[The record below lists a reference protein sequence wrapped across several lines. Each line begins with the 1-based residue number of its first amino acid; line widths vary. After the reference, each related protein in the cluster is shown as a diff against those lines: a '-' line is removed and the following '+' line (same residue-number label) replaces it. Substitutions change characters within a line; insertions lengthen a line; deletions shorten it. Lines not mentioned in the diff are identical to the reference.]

1 MSNIAVQRRRGTLA
15 QVQAFTGLQGEIV
28 ATTDTNELYLQ
39 DGTTAGGWTQAA
51 RRGVNGSFIQLNTL
65 EGGIETIT
73 TGGTTY
79 ATTLQIPARAMV
91 IGVSSRVGAA
101 ITGCTAF
108 EIGVSGTP
116 AMFATGLGTSA
127 GSTNAGIGGPNTFY
141 SATPLLLTSTAGGN
155 FTGGTIR
162 LSIQY
167 LTVGAPTS

>member
-1 MSNIAVQRRRGTLA
+1 MSVQVQLRRDTLA
-15 QVQAFTGLQGEIV
+15 NVLANYGAQGEVFIS
-28 ATTDTNELYLQ
+28 TDTHELFIQ
-39 DGTTAGGWTQAA
+39 DGATNGGFKASA
-51 RRGVNGSFIQLNTL
+51 VRGVFGSFMQMNTL

-79 ATTLQIPARAMV
+79 STVLQIPARAMV
-91 IGVSSRVGAA
+91 IGVSHRVIAA

-108 EIGVSGTP
+108 EIGVTGTP

-127 GSTNAGIGGPNTFY
+127 GSNNAGIGGPNNFY
-141 SATPLLLTSTAGGN
+141 SATSLLLTSTAGGN

-167 LTVGAPTS
+167 LTIGPPPS